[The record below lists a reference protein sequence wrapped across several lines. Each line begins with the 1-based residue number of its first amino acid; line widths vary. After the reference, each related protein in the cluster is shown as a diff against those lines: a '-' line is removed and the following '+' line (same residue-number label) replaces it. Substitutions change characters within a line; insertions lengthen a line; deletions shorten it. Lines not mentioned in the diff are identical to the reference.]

1 MMLNLGQDHLENDI
15 SIAMSS
21 LSLVY
26 GTAETVTFQK
36 YNHIA
41 PFSKVIFSSLSGLI
55 DSIFRVLFMSFF
67 AAINSPFCLILIPFL
82 YVTSFYLLISFKH
95 KKFKIA
101 FDEFLACFY
110 TLPSSMYEDQ
120 NIDYSFRP
128 KSKLVFN
135 VLVFGCLAF
144 TTFWNTVPKLD
155 QKDLKLIKD
164 LNSTVCSYCDNIC
177 NKTDISICS
186 DFSQG
191 EEAYH
196 GLLITLWVLLALST
210 LEGILER
217 YLSFMPHRKFLEPIE

>member
-1 MMLNLGQDHLENDI
+1 MMLNLGQDDVMNKI

-21 LSLVY
+21 FSLVY
-26 GTAETVTFQK
+26 GTAETVTFRK
-36 YNHIA
+36 YNQIA
-41 PFSKVIFSSLSGLI
+41 PFSKVIFSCLSGLI
-55 DSIFRVLFMSFF
+55 DSIFRVLSLSFF
-67 AAINSPFCLILIPFL
+67 AAITSPVCLILSPFL

-95 KKFKIA
+95 KKCKIA

-110 TLPSSMYEDQ
+110 TLPSSMYEEQ

-135 VLVFGCLAF
+135 VLVFGCLTF
-144 TTFWNTVPKLD
+144 TTGLSWDKAPKLHHE
-155 QKDLKLIKD
+155 KLPTNYKG
-164 LNSTVCSYCDNIC
+164 TVCSYCDNIC
-177 NKTDISICS
+177 NVIDISICS
-186 DFSQG
+186 DFSQP